1 MAIRGKF
8 RVSRRSECGIALISA
23 LLLLILLSALGV
35 ALLYKVTY
43 ETHLQKADSSN
54 SVAYYGAE
62 AAMEKMVSDL
72 DNLYAQQ
79 ASPGWCD
86 IENLANNPP
95 AMSDVGVTYSEY
107 AIPGPQPCANQVPQS
122 NTAQITQ
129 GPNAGLYAQIVPL
142 ELRVT
147 ADHASGNQSPEE
159 VRMIRRVNIA
169 EIPVFQFGVY
179 SSSDISFFAGPNFD
193 FTGRVH
199 TNTNLFLAEGNGNT
213 LTFHTAIRA
222 AGDIVRDQLA
232 NGVGTW
238 NNNYQG
244 NVLVP
249 QSAGGCDGSK
259 PACRGLGLSP
269 INEGS
274 SINGPSA
281 TYGGSGTENPAWT
294 GISTGTYNSMI
305 LSGSTGAQPLNMAF
319 VQAGVGPIEIIR
331 RPAPGELPQTAVAE
345 SRLFNQAQIRVL
357 LSDDPSEL
365 SAGGSSDPQNVRLA
379 NVGTY
384 AGGVP
389 VTSLAS
395 GTTTYF
401 AEGNTASGTT
411 ELNWL
416 APTHESTL
424 TVDSFAPN
432 IPPAGSNKW
441 NLLDGYLRVEYRN
454 SSGTYV
460 PVTQEWLQL
469 GFARGF
475 NPPTASSP
483 NTIHPNAILILQ
495 QLADRDYN
503 GSIGTG
509 TPPELIKDS
518 STGTYYSS
526 TPTSAQTRNNWY
538 PINFYDVREGEL
550 REYANNATTCRIGGI
565 INLVEIDVNNLRKW
579 LASQIGTSGGN
590 VEYISQNGYILY
602 FSDRRGMVVNPGK
615 AYKNG
620 EYGFEDV
627 IYPPSGS
634 NLPNMPTAAPVPPST
649 GSRAPQAGED
659 SDQNGQ
665 FDTWGMATLGL
676 GFGSGVSGNPWNF
689 VGCLNVARPNWV
701 SGARH
706 AVRLVDGSVGQLPSR
721 ADGQGG
727 GFTLASENP
736 AYVLGDYN
744 ASTSNGF
751 NDPPAP
757 ASPHVSAAVIADT
770 VTLLSNAFKDYEI
783 FKCPEETRTGGSYC
797 TPGRPAS
804 QTWYRLAIASGR
816 NLTFPHPSGTGND
829 YGTDGGVHNFLRFL
843 ENWGGVNAN
852 YLGSMASMYY
862 SQYATG
868 VFKCCNMVYQPPS
881 RVYKFDTDFLN
892 MNKLPPG
899 TPRFRDVE
907 SVGYQ
912 QVF

>member
-8 RVSRRSECGIALISA
+8 RISRRSECGIALISA

-72 DNLYAQQ
+72 DTLYAQQ
-79 ASPGWCD
+79 ASPNWCD
-86 IENLANNPP
+86 IENLASNPP
-95 AMSDVGVTYSEY
+95 AMTDVGVTYSEY
-107 AIPGPQPCANQVPQS
+107 TIPGPTPCNNQVPQS

-129 GPNAGLYAQIVPL
+129 GPNAGLYAEIVPL

-193 FTGRVH
+193 FTGRVQ
-199 TNTNLFLAEGNGNT
+199 TNTNLFLAEGNGTT

-222 AGDIVRDQLA
+222 AGDIVRDQLP

-244 NVLVP
+244 TVLVP
-249 QSAGGCDGSK
+249 QTAGGCDGAK
-259 PACRGLGLSP
+259 PSCRALGLNP
-269 INEGS
+269 TNEGS

-281 TYGGSGTENPAWT
+281 TYGGTGTENSSWT
-294 GISTGTYNSMI
+294 GISTGTYNGMI
-305 LSGSTGAQPLNMAF
+305 LSGSTGAQPLQMAF
-319 VQAGVGPIEIIR
+319 VQAGVGPIEIVR
-331 RPAPGELPQTAVAE
+331 RPAPGELLDTSVGE
-345 SRLFNQAQIRVL
+345 SRLFNQAQVRVL

-365 SAGGSSDPQNVRLA
+365 STGGASDAQNVRLA
-379 NVGTY
+379 NIGTY
-384 AGGVP
+384 ANGVP
-389 VTSLAS
+389 VTSLG
-395 GTTTYF
+395 GTSTYF

-411 ELNWL
+411 EANWIV
-416 APTHESTL
+416 PTHESTL

-441 NLLDGYLRVEYRN
+441 NLLDGYLRVEYRTTT
-454 SSGTYV
+454 GTYV

-475 NPPTASSP
+475 TPPTAASP

-495 QLADRDYN
+495 ELADRNHNNTID
-503 GSIGTG
+503 TG

-518 STGTYYSS
+518 GTGTYYSG
-526 TPTSAQTRNNWY
+526 AQTRNNWY
-538 PINFYDVREGEL
+538 PINFYDVREGEF
-550 REYANNATTCRIGGI
+550 RENAAYSTTCRVGGI
-565 INLVEIDVNNLRKW
+565 VNVIEIDVNNLRKW
-579 LASQIGTSGGN
+579 LAGTIGTSGAS
-590 VEYISQNGYILY
+590 VEYTSQNGYILY
-602 FSDRRGMVVNPGK
+602 FSDRRGMVSNPTKG
-615 AYKNG
+615 YKNG
-620 EYGFEDV
+620 EYGYEDV
-627 IYPPSGS
+627 VNVGTTSAPPD
-634 NLPNMPTAAPVPPST
+634 NQLE
-649 GSRAPQAGED
+649 AGED
-659 SDQNGQ
+659 SDQNTQ
-665 FDTWGMATLGL
+665 LDTWGKATLGL
-676 GFGSGVSGNPWNF
+676 GFGSGNSGNPYTA
-689 VGCLNVARPNWV
+689 VSCVNVARPNWV

-706 AVRLVDGSVGQLPSR
+706 AVRLVDGAVGELPSR
-721 ADGQGG
+721 LDGQGG

-736 AYVLGDYN
+736 SYVLGDYN
-744 ASTSNGF
+744 SNNTNGF
-751 NDPPAP
+751 TDPPSG
-757 ASPHVSAAVIADT
+757 SPHVSAAVIADT
-770 VTLLSNAFKDYEI
+770 VTLLSNSFTDYESLQ
-783 FKCPEETRTGGSYC
+783 CPDDTRQKTTIPAC
-797 TPGRPAS
+797 PGRPAS
-804 QTWYRLAIASGR
+804 QTHYRLAIAGGR
-816 NLTFPHPSGTGND
+816 NLSFSQPSGTGND
-829 YGTDGGVHNFLRFL
+829 FGTDGGVHNFLRFL
-843 ENWGGVNAN
+843 ENWSNVNAY

-868 VFKCCNMVYQPPS
+868 VFKCCNMVYQPPI
-881 RVYKFDTDFLN
+881 RNYAFDTDFLN

-899 TPRFRDVE
+899 TPKFRDVE